1 MAKYEIPCRSFA
13 GNNKRNDVDEKQNS
27 SQSNELVQIRAGQ
40 TDQPV
45 RIIIHVHRQSQPIV
59 YACMC
64 TSDSV
69 SKKWLRHLLPFPEY
83 EVECH
88 ANGCEHNACHS

>member
-1 MAKYEIPCRSFA
+1 MHNYNYGYMYCMYIATYECFAWICNCTYMAKYEIPCGSFA

-45 RIIIHVHRQSQPIV
+45 RIIVHVHKQSQPIMPV
-59 YACMC
+59 RVH
-64 TSDSV
+64 TLV
-69 SKKWLRHLLPFPEY
+69 R
-83 EVECH
+83 
-88 ANGCEHNACHS
+88 NG

>member
-1 MAKYEIPCRSFA
+1 MAKYEIPCGSFA
-13 GNNKRNDVDEKQNS
+13 GNNKRNDIDEEQNS

-45 RIIIHVHRQSQPIV
+45 RIIVHVITTH

-64 TSDSV
+64 TSESV

-88 ANGCEHNACHS
+88 ANGCKHNACHS

>member
-1 MAKYEIPCRSFA
+1 MSEEEGCIIIIIMDTCIACIYVATYECFAWICNCTYMAKYEIPCGSFA

-45 RIIIHVHRQSQPIV
+45 RIIVHV
-59 YACMC
+59 Y
-64 TSDSV
+64 T
-69 SKKWLRHLLPFPEY
+69 
-83 EVECH
+83 
-88 ANGCEHNACHS
+88 